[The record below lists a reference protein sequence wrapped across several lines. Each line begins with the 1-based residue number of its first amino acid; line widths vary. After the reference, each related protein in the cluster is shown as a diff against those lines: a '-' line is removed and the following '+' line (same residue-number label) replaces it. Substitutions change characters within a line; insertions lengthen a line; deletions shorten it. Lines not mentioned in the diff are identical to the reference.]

1 MTFVRPFVEAQ
12 VQAWIRKGM
21 KKVRR
26 ILHCTVGSLD
36 PVVAFAWVLLDLE
49 ERRTVVV
56 LPSLAWVL
64 QVRLQIDQEV
74 ALFAGSLVAEVLAY
88 RTAAVHRID
97 EVL

>member
-1 MTFVRPFVEAQ
+1 
-12 VQAWIRKGM
+12 M